1 MKTTAKSDY
10 NLEEDDL
17 NLPSR
22 ARGGGVAHP
31 PAPADVT
38 AKARVPA
45 ARDAQEGLDVGSKR
59 HEVTGDESNAGVQ
72 SGVARAYEVGLPM
85 STRRTMEEA
94 YDGRAIACCRH
105 GILSRAED
113 TRSKPEGSA

>member
-1 MKTTAKSDY
+1 MNPRIGLVHLQQVPMKTTAKSDY

-59 HEVTGDESNAGVQ
+59 RGLQET
-72 SGVARAYEVGLPM
+72 RAMP
-85 STRRTMEEA
+85 
-94 YDGRAIACCRH
+94 AC
-105 GILSRAED
+105 RAELLVL
-113 TRSKPEGSA
+113 TRWVYP